1 MRFWNERKGGFMKKF
16 LLAAA
21 ILFVFL
27 TAYGDVFA
35 GELKLKPRMCAVF
48 KNGVGMFVEDGEA
61 DISSVSPYVWLGD
74 VPPVSH
80 GSLWILTYDKET
92 KVDEAVAYKDDLARE
107 AVTLTEQLQAN
118 VGKKVKIMWGDK
130 EITGTI
136 QSLPMPDKKTLP
148 PQYGYYNPPDAPSVV
163 NIKTDKGLVS
173 LPVSSVSMVEFQ
185 EDYNKMV
192 TIKEGAKKLRLKV
205 SSSKPSVKL
214 GISFLRKG
222 ITWAPSY
229 LVDISSAKKA
239 KIIMSATVVND
250 AEELEGVDVSFVVGY
265 PHFLF
270 QDVVSPLALDED
282 VGQFLSALTNL
293 GSTGHAG
300 PMANMMAQS
309 AMPYSE
315 SAPVSTPS
323 YSASSAG
330 NLSGETAEDLFFYPM
345 KNVTLK
351 KGERAYYTVFAG
363 DADYKHIYEWNIPET
378 ALSSSSSSYSY
389 NNAPPAEEQEQ
400 VWHSLKLTNATDVPW
415 TTAPAMTVLNF
426 KALGQDVLNYTPKG
440 AATHLKITLAPDI
453 KVKRAEN
460 EKERKHDALSL
471 YGYTYDLVTV
481 EGKLTLKN
489 FKNQSVTMDVT
500 KMVSGE
506 LSSVSDNGKV
516 EKMAEALKSV
526 NPSSRITWEFPLKAG
541 EEKNITYSYKI
552 YIRP

>member
-1 MRFWNERKGGFMKKF
+1 MKKF
-16 LLAAA
+16 LFAAAVLFIFLAA
-21 ILFVFL
+21 
-27 TAYGDVFA
+27 YCDVSA
-35 GELKLKPRMCAVF
+35 GELKLNPRMCAVF

-61 DISSVSPYVWLGD
+61 DISSVSPYVWTGV
-74 VPPVSH
+74 VPSVSH

-92 KVDEAVAYKDDLARE
+92 RVDEVVASKEDLVRE
-107 AVTLTEQLQAN
+107 AVTLAEQLQAN
-118 VGKKVKIMWGDK
+118 VGKKVKMMLGDK
-130 EITGTI
+130 EISGTI
-136 QSLPMPDKKTLP
+136 QSLPVPDKKTPP

-163 NIKTDKGLVS
+163 NIKTDKGLVA
-173 LPVSSVSMVEFQ
+173 LLVSSISMTEFQ

-205 SSSKPSVKL
+205 TTSKPSVKIGMSYL
-214 GISFLRKG
+214 QKG

-229 LVDISSAKKA
+229 LVDISDAKKA
-239 KIIMSATVVND
+239 KIMMSATVVND
-250 AEELEGVDVSFVVGY
+250 AEDFKGTDMFFVVGF

-270 QDVVSPLALDED
+270 QDVVSPLALDAD
-282 VGQFLSALTNL
+282 VGQFLSALTNR
-293 GSTGHAG
+293 GSTGYAG
-300 PMANMMAQS
+300 PMGNVAAQS
-309 AMPYSE
+309 MAYSE
-315 SAPVSTPS
+315 AAPPVSSPS

-330 NLSGETAEDLFFYPM
+330 NLSGETAEDLFFYEM

-351 KGERAYYTVFAG
+351 KGERAYYTVFSG

-378 ALSSSSSSYSY
+378 ALSSSSSY
-389 NNAPPAEEQEQ
+389 NSAPSAEVQEE
-400 VWHSLKLTNATDVPW
+400 VWHSLKLTNASAVPW

-440 AATHLKITLAPDI
+440 ASSNLKITLAPDI
-453 KVKRAEN
+453 KVKRTEN

-489 FKNQSVTMDVT
+489 FKNQSVTMNVT

-506 LSSVSDNGKV
+506 LSSVSDNGKI
-516 EKMAEALKSV
+516 EKLAEALKSV

-541 EEKNITYSYKI
+541 EEKNIAYSYKI
-552 YIRP
+552 YIRQ